1 MEICLQVLTATV
13 WTSIISMEQDSKK
26 TVDGVV
32 YMKKY
37 FVGLPVVLIWFAMS
51 PICIFCFLLCVNE
64 FLWFGIIAF
73 LSIPLIIGIILI
85 ATLCQYVIIDEKGIT
100 KYNILGQIVLQFDWN
115 KIKEIR
121 IDTVWIYVSPW
132 LLANEK
138 KYWNASHLIVF
149 IYSEKIMRVLK
160 QYIPENITTN
170 FESKGQR

>member
-1 MEICLQVLTATV
+1 MCFDILYEGRDLITLPLLERKKILNKYKDT
-13 WTSIISMEQDSKK
+13 DYFSK
-26 TVDGVV
+26 T
-32 YMKKY
+32 
-37 FVGLPVVLIWFAMS
+37 
-51 PICIFCFLLCVNE
+51 IF
-64 FLWFGIIAF
+64 
-73 LSIPLIIGIILI
+73 
-85 ATLCQYVIIDEKGIT
+85 IDEKGIT